1 MGAQSSAEPLRSTS
15 GLSVCIDNDRLTEP
29 GPYREYRICVTFRGH
44 TWHVWRRYSQFDALR
59 SALCGGACARD
70 VRAVHAPLPR
80 KGFFRLHANSSEVA
94 FERAPEL
101 DRWLSSIV
109 ANDAS
114 LNSPSLLAF
123 LGLLDTQSTSEVRCR
138 APLHVRALI
147 NHATSAST
155 TCVSPPAESGDV
167 MLFRTRAAVPAL
179 QRAVTGSRWD
189 HVGVLIFRDSNQRVC
204 PANECGCDGSVGVLE
219 CDAAGTKFY
228 SLRHYELAWHLQ
240 YEEICLRPLLYE
252 GRGDHPTCARSRDL
266 IRKLRSWYE
275 SVLGSPYE
283 LSVGKLLGVNRSE
296 RSTARN
302 AQDSGRPGSYL
313 VAEIATHKI
322 SVVGNID
329 ESAVSSTTFASAAT
343 DSRDADDADGNDS
356 VRESNSEENEQ
367 EATQGFF
374 CSELVAHAYQAMGVL
389 PAEIRPASGYW
400 PVDFGEEARRPLPF
414 VAGIR
419 WGDEVPIEFT
429 TPACGGMRASRRH
442 QQSPRAEPHCDCHA
456 QTR

>member
-1 MGAQSSAEPLRSTS
+1 M
-15 GLSVCIDNDRLTEP
+15 
-29 GPYREYRICVTFRGH
+29 
-44 TWHVWRRYSQFDALR
+44 
-59 SALCGGACARD
+59 
-70 VRAVHAPLPR
+70 
-80 KGFFRLHANSSEVA
+80 
-94 FERAPEL
+94 
-101 DRWLSSIV
+101 
-109 ANDAS
+109 
-114 LNSPSLLAF
+114 
-123 LGLLDTQSTSEVRCR
+123 
-138 APLHVRALI
+138 
-147 NHATSAST
+147 
-155 TCVSPPAESGDV
+155 
-167 MLFRTRAAVPAL
+167 
-179 QRAVTGSRWD
+179 
-189 HVGVLIFRDSNQRVC
+189 LIFRDATSVC
-204 PANECGCDGSVGVLE
+204 VLPTSAEDGSVGVLE

-367 EATQGFF
+367 EDAAS

-400 PVDFGEEARRPLPF
+400 PVDFGEEARRPLPS

-419 WGDEVPIEFT
+419 WGDEAPISL
-429 TPACGGMRASRRH
+429 PPGVRRH
-442 QQSPRAEPHCDCHA
+442 ALAASSTVASSGAALRLPRCDPID
-456 QTR
+456 